1 MSNLTRLSRADG
13 AEILLLGTAHV
24 SQDSADEVKRLIEEE
39 KPDCVAIELC
49 EARLK
54 NILDK
59 EAWRKTDLV
68 KVFRDGK
75 TMLLI
80 SNLVLASYQK
90 NIAKKLGVKPGLE
103 MIQACDSAAAAGLT
117 PQPIDRNVRTTLS
130 RTWGL
135 MSAQGKLKFLSSIF
149 GWNALIA
156 NLLIFLVVLGSFF
169 IPESKPVAAV
179 VVPAKTDSAQVSSAA
194 AATTATA
201 VAENTGITKKQFL
214 LYGLLAAIAIS
225 FMPIG
230 RRRETASE
238 GELSREKIEELKK
251 QDVLQN
257 MLAEMGRDFPDIKHR
272 LIDERDL
279 YMVEKLRHVQGKKI
293 LAVVGAGH
301 VPGMIANWQ
310 TKVDLEELDRQPPE
324 SKLTTLFKWMI
335 PVSLVA
341 VIGLAVY
348 RGDYAKAGDMAK
360 SWVLWTGGGAA
371 LGSLLALAHPLTI
384 LAAFIAAPI
393 TTLLPQL
400 GVGMA
405 TGLVEAWVRKPTVGD
420 LEALSDD
427 SATFRGWLR
436 NRCTRI
442 LLVFIFSSLG
452 AIIGLMVASGKIFGA

>member
-1 MSNLTRLSRADG
+1 MSNLTRLTRADG

-49 EARLK
+49 DARLK

-68 KVFRDGK
+68 KVFREGK
-75 TMLLI
+75 TMVLI

-103 MIQACDSAAAAGLT
+103 MIQACESAAAAGLT

-135 MSAQGKLKFLSSIF
+135 MSGKGKLNFLASIF
-149 GWNALIA
+149 GWNAMLA
-156 NLLIFLVVLGSFF
+156 NLLIFLVLLGAFF
-169 IPESKPVAAV
+169 IPDSKPATAPAS
-179 VVPAKTDSAQVSSAA
+179 PAKTDAAALSPAAPADAA
-194 AATTATA
+194 AADS
-201 VAENTGITKKQFL
+201 GFSKKKFL
-214 LYGLLAAIAIS
+214 IFGLLAAVAIS

-230 RRRETASE
+230 RRRETSSE

-310 TKVDLEELDRQPPE
+310 SQVDLEELDRQPPP
-324 SKLTTLFKWMI
+324 SKFGTFFKWLI
-335 PVSLVA
+335 PASLIA
-341 VIGLAVY
+341 VIGLTVY
-348 RGDYAKAGDMAK
+348 RGDYDKAGEMAK
-360 SWVLWTGGGAA
+360 SWILWTGGGAA
-371 LGSLLALAHPLTI
+371 LGSLLALAHPVTI
-384 LAAFIAAPI
+384 LAAFVAAPI

-420 LEALSDD
+420 LEALSED
-427 SATFRGWLR
+427 SATFAGWRR

-442 LLVFIFSSLG
+442 LLVFILSSIG
-452 AIIGLMVASGKIFGA
+452 AIIGLAIAGGKIFGS

>member
-1 MSNLTRLSRADG
+1 MSNLTRLLRADG

-39 KPDCVAIELC
+39 KPDCVAVELC
-49 EARLK
+49 DARLK

-103 MIQACDSAAAAGLT
+103 MIQACESAAASGLT

-135 MSAQGKLKFLSSIF
+135 MSGKGKLNFLSSIF

-169 IPESKPVAAV
+169 IPESKETEVA
-179 VVPAKTDSAQVSSAA
+179 PTTKTDSAALSNAA
-194 AATTATA
+194 AAAA
-201 VAENTGITKKQFL
+201 PANTGLTKKKFL

-225 FMPIG
+225 FIPIG
-230 RRRETASE
+230 RRRESVSE

-301 VPGMIANWQ
+301 VPGMITNWQ

-324 SKLTTLFKWMI
+324 SKLTSLFKWMI

-348 RGDYAKAGDMAK
+348 RGDLTKAGEMATTFI
-360 SWVLWTGGGAA
+360 LCTGGGAA

-384 LAAFIAAPI
+384 LAAFVAAPI

-420 LEALSDD
+420 LETLADD
-427 SATFRGWLR
+427 SASFRGWLR

-442 LLVFIFSSLG
+442 LLVFIFSSIG